1 MGFYC
6 LIVVLVTSA
15 RSPRVLAGYLLG
27 QSDQSIGVY
36 LVWMDE
42 LKKIELK

>member
-1 MGFYC
+1 MALYSF
-6 LIVVLVTSA
+6 IVVLVTSA

-42 LKKIELK
+42 LNKIELK